1 MRPGCMVRTLSE
13 PALGCVRSGRPI
25 DVGTEGRAS
34 CNQAM
39 MVVAVMPA
47 DVTWRIRPRSAT
59 TMFVLVLVGTRVC
72 WLYDYEVAEC

>member
-1 MRPGCMVRTLSE
+1 
-13 PALGCVRSGRPI
+13 
-25 DVGTEGRAS
+25 
-34 CNQAM
+34 M